1 MEKHIGGISVKTIKK
16 RIRILTVTAAAV
28 AMLSTSVMGAYEN
41 THRNTGNQN
50 EDILKVS
57 LTQLGYTEGN
67 NNLTKFGQWYATVL
81 DARKESSAGFANG
94 AWCAMYTSWCANQA
108 GIKENTIP
116 YYALVADG
124 VEKFK
129 KMNLYKKASEYTPKP
144 GDLVFFDWNVNNYA
158 DHTGIV
164 MMAEDG
170 MLYSIEGNTAANR
183 LDGQSN
189 PSSSTAPDF
198 CLVRQR
204 PLNDRYI
211 MGYATPK
218 YTGGSFNKSQ
228 YDGYIDLEAGQKAA
242 SIRALR
248 DGAMDATSSH
258 TFGPYYGMTR
268 GAFADFLCRVFDLDA
283 DISGTTAF
291 TDVPKTHEYY
301 KPVTVLKKLGLTS
314 GVGNNAYK
322 PDVYLTVT
330 EGRFMVQAACRY
342 VGLDM
347 PKYDYTGDPAGKYL
361 RRFEIAKLYTD
372 LAEGSVSL
380 ATAEKLTVT
389 DTSKHLHE
397 VPGIALRGDAYIR
410 LSDWNT
416 LLEGTEQE
424 NMTAS
429 GGTAGSSTKWVQEGT
444 YEIAGLGTKTARQIT
459 YQEEAYFN
467 LADLA
472 SALGLQAVG
481 GSDTHFTLLKGNV
494 AVADNVRIAA
504 LHDYSAQ
511 LKEEQLYAK
520 GSYSVTATVTSDQ
533 KKVLVEVRAADVKS
547 HTNIEG
553 NKGYWT
559 GFAIL
564 APEGATQVRFSRS
577 GNTQGLTSGIIAVE
591 ADGTSRGLVMTYDL
605 NTSSG
610 KEELLVQWIGENG
623 SILQQTF
630 YTVDLSGAQK
640 EGNYVEPFKDVLNTA
655 WYSEAV
661 RYTKSYG
668 IMDGTSANTFGPGVK
683 FTRAM
688 VAQVVYAMEGKPNV
702 SYAEAFKDVKAND
715 WFAPA
720 ICWASQH
727 DVVSGYTNGNYGPND
742 NVTREQMI
750 AILYKYAAYRGGNVN
765 WRGEIKSF
773 KDMSSISKWAE
784 EPMQWAVGAGLLS
797 GRENGMLDPKGNAV
811 RSEVAQI
818 LMQFHKKYIAA

>member
-1 MEKHIGGISVKTIKK
+1 M
-16 RIRILTVTAAAV
+16 
-28 AMLSTSVMGAYEN
+28 
-41 THRNTGNQN
+41 
-50 EDILKVS
+50 
-57 LTQLGYTEGN
+57 
-67 NNLTKFGQWYATVL
+67 
-81 DARKESSAGFANG
+81 
-94 AWCAMYTSWCANQA
+94 
-108 GIKENTIP
+108 
-116 YYALVADG
+116 
-124 VEKFK
+124 
-129 KMNLYKKASEYTPKP
+129 
-144 GDLVFFDWNVNNYA
+144 
-158 DHTGIV
+158 
-164 MMAEDG
+164 
-170 MLYSIEGNTAANR
+170 
-183 LDGQSN
+183 
-189 PSSSTAPDF
+189 
-198 CLVRQR
+198 
-204 PLNDRYI
+204 
-211 MGYATPK
+211 
-218 YTGGSFNKSQ
+218 
-228 YDGYIDLEAGQKAA
+228 
-242 SIRALR
+242 
-248 DGAMDATSSH
+248 
-258 TFGPYYGMTR
+258 
-268 GAFADFLCRVFDLDA
+268 
-283 DISGTTAF
+283 
-291 TDVPKTHEYY
+291 
-301 KPVTVLKKLGLTS
+301 
-314 GVGNNAYK
+314 
-322 PDVYLTVT
+322 
-330 EGRFMVQAACRY
+330 
-342 VGLDM
+342 
-347 PKYDYTGDPAGKYL
+347 
-361 RRFEIAKLYTD
+361 
-372 LAEGSVSL
+372 
-380 ATAEKLTVT
+380 
-389 DTSKHLHE
+389 
-397 VPGIALRGDAYIR
+397 
-410 LSDWNT
+410 
-416 LLEGTEQE
+416 
-424 NMTAS
+424 
-429 GGTAGSSTKWVQEGT
+429 QEGT

-640 EGNYVEPFKDVLNTA
+640 EGNYVEPFKDVLKTA

-773 KDMSSISKWAE
+773 QDVSSISKWAE

-818 LMQFHKKYIAA
+818 LMQFHKKYISA